1 MYRSALKVVSAWI
14 DRMFVR
20 RITISPPAGRSASQI
35 DRAETPD
42 LRRSAV
48 FLDIAS
54 GSAVRQTVRRSAVAA
69 VSSFPSAQAG
79 GRLPTIDR
87 LNFQGRSGSRSRF
100 AGLSPV

>member
-20 RITISPPAGRSASQI
+20 RITISPPAGRRASQT
-35 DRAETPD
+35 DFAETPA
-42 LRRSAV
+42 LSMSAV

-54 GSAVRQTVRRSAVAA
+54 GSAVRQTDRRSAVAA
-69 VSSFPSAQAG
+69 VSTFPSTHAG
-79 GRLPTIDR
+79 GRLATIDR
-87 LNFQGRSGSRSRF
+87 LNFHGRSGSRSLF

>member
-1 MYRSALKVVSAWI
+1 MYRSALKVVSAWM

-20 RITISPPAGRSASQI
+20 RMTISPPAGSRASHT
-35 DRAETPD
+35 DLAETPD
-42 LRRSAV
+42 LSRSAV

-54 GSAVRQTVRRSAVAA
+54 GSAVRQTVSRSAVAA
-69 VSSFPSAQAG
+69 ESTLPSTHAG

-87 LNFQGRSGSRSRF
+87 LNFHGRSGSRSLF